1 MQKMRLFVI
10 AEHMRS
16 YYAFYFRIKM
26 GEEIGVAKQHPIEEK
41 DIIDFHAVKYH
52 KKSCKEFQE
61 RETVSYT
68 VPYGKDCCPRKQ

>member
-1 MQKMRLFVI
+1 MR
-10 AEHMRS
+10 
-16 YYAFYFRIKM
+16 
-26 GEEIGVAKQHPIEEK
+26 EEVGVAEQHPVEEK
-41 DIIDFHAVKYH
+41 DIIDFHTVKYH